1 MKFKPSTPSNSQ
13 REKIHYCVTIEGE
26 QYNTYAYSEEVA
38 LSNAAWRYA
47 EEVDEDVAL
56 IKWQLSHDK
65 LYFDVEEV

>member
-1 MKFKPSTPSNSQ
+1 MKFKPTTPGNPQ

-26 QYNTYAYSEEVA
+26 QYETYAYSEEVA

-47 EEVDEDVAL
+47 EDYDEDVAL
-56 IKWQLSHDK
+56 IKWKLRNDK